1 LTDEELRVRIQEEL
15 KQRLKPLM
23 GRNVVPETLHR
34 VEDLVSEVLR
44 EVLVAEG
51 RFVLGADMVSV
62 HAYQSSTDPTDVSFD
77 VFGPPWMMK
86 LLGQAVPE
94 YDQPGIEPL
103 PQYRKTILTLAP
115 KETHGQHQDCPM
127 HLVPLPSGGWMC
139 LDCGCELLMKRLPL
153 VLERAERL
161 EGPKAQ
167 DPKPGDVRTQPVREL
182 PSDRYRSRFVEGAI
196 NEAFWWEVFENHI
209 IKKVLFGEH
218 GIEGLV
224 LDDGQTV
231 KLVVVNGRATVC
243 IED

>member
-1 LTDEELRVRIQEEL
+1 MLSVR
-15 KQRLKPLM
+15 
-23 GRNVVPETLHR
+23 
-34 VEDLVSEVLR
+34 
-44 EVLVAEG
+44 
-51 RFVLGADMVSV
+51 
-62 HAYQSSTDPTDVSFD
+62 AYPSPTDPTEVAFD

-86 LLGQAVPE
+86 LLGREQQE
-94 YDQPGIEPL
+94 YGQPGVEPL

-115 KETHGQHQDCPM
+115 KETHGRHQDCPM

-139 LDCGCELLMKRLPL
+139 LDCGCELLMKRVPL
-153 VLERAERL
+153 VPERVERL
-161 EGPKAQ
+161 YGPKAQ
-167 DPKPGDVRTQPVREL
+167 DPKPGDVRTQLVREL

-196 NEAFWWEVFENHI
+196 NEAFWWEVFENHT